1 MCVLISVSWKMS
13 GVYII
18 IRSSKFLHFLRFQL
32 IFSGTLGV
40 LDVLQKDLSNGIACY
55 LTQLLFRDYWNLGM
69 ARVDGARSSCSP
81 SRQPH
86 RPG

>member
-40 LDVLQKDLSNGIACY
+40 LDVLQKDLSNGIAGY
-55 LTQLLFRDYWNLGM
+55 LNVQKREHGCDTELLNEFIIFFKFT
-69 ARVDGARSSCSP
+69 
-81 SRQPH
+81 
-86 RPG
+86 

>member
-55 LTQLLFRDYWNLGM
+55 LNVQKREHGFNQELLSEFIIFFKFT
-69 ARVDGARSSCSP
+69 
-81 SRQPH
+81 
-86 RPG
+86 